1 MNKCSLIGRMT
12 KDPEV
17 KRTQSGNSVC
27 SFTVAVD
34 RKYKDA
40 NGQRQTD
47 FISCTAWR
55 QVADIIGQYFH
66 KGSKIGLTGSLQTRS
81 YEDQSGRKVT
91 VTEVLVEEIDF
102 IEPKQ
107 KSETVQQTQETLP
120 IPPMP
125 EEEVMLPFDL
135 IGG

>member
-17 KRTQSGNSVC
+17 KKTQSGNSVC
-27 SFTVAVD
+27 SFNVAVD

-66 KGSKIGLTGSLQTRS
+66 KGSRIGLTGSLQTRS
-81 YEDQSGRKVT
+81 YDDQNGRKVT

-102 IEPKQ
+102 LEPKQ
-107 KSETVQQTQETLP
+107 KTEAVQQTQETLP

>member
-1 MNKCSLIGRMT
+1 MNHVSLIGRMT

-66 KGSKIGLTGSLQTRS
+66 KGSRIGLTGSLQTRS

-107 KSETVQQTQETLP
+107 KTAQQTQETLP

-125 EEEVMLPFDL
+125 EEEVTLPFDI
-135 IGG
+135 IGM

>member
-27 SFTVAVD
+27 SFNVAVD

-66 KGSKIGLTGSLQTRS
+66 KGSRIGLTGSLQTRS

-102 IEPKQ
+102 LEPKQ
-107 KSETVQQTQETLP
+107 KTEAVQQTQETLP